1 MKTNNGLHKQRIFNL
16 MRKKSQNT
24 VQKNFPISPELDKK
38 LKKHSQKT
46 ELSEA
51 YLIREAIKKY
61 LCENIPTSITK

>member
-1 MKTNNGLHKQRIFNL
+1 

-61 LCENIPTSITK
+61 LCENIPTSIMK